1 MLGGFLDR
9 WLTGWRARALVAAG
23 LVVLVVLPPL
33 LGPNSYIT
41 QLLLTLFVF
50 AVFGHAWNL
59 LAGYCGL
66 LSFGNQVYVGIAGFT
81 MAILVYYGGVHVW
94 VAMPIAGLVSAAFA
108 FLLAIPVRTSLIGP
122 AVLRPV
128 AVAVALWIGYE
139 ILVYYDPWW
148 DVFGDPYV
156 RRVMILLL
164 IFLGAMPLLTLEG
177 AYFAVATWLIAAA
190 VGTVFNEWKLV
201 GAGGGMRIPSSVTLE
216 EMYYVGLILLVFAT
230 WIIRAL
236 LNSQIGLA
244 LTAVRDDAE
253 AAGTVGVDVAKVK
266 LLAFVLSGALTG
278 LAASLYFVDAV
289 SLTPPSAF
297 TVFWSAYFVF
307 VAVAG
312 GMGSLSGPIVGALIF
327 VVIDRLLSGWL
338 DQPLLVLGLASVIV
352 ILVLPR
358 GVVGALDVLRSARD
372 ARSAWRELF
381 EATALADLIG
391 RLGRHRRARDGNA
404 VVAAFLVPGTPLPL
418 LRPDAPGWK
427 TLLDGYREAARSLE
441 KARPDVLLVYSTQ
454 WIAVLDQLWQTRP
467 RVRGIH
473 VDENWHAF
481 GDLAYDFDIDAE
493 LAQACID
500 QSDDVGVRSKPVN
513 YDRFPIDTG
522 TIVAANLLNPDSRR
536 PLVLASNNLYHDGAL
551 TGRLA
556 ALAVQCAAEQGKRV
570 ALIGVGGL
578 SGAVHRREI
587 DPAEDSFAGDADDHW
602 NRRLLDALIAGDVSQ
617 LRALLPDYA
626 ANARGDMGMKHL
638 EWLLGGAGPQWRG
651 AYVHAYGPVWG
662 SGAAV
667 VELALDDRLARRGRA
682 RGIPAEAKRRLTV
695 SGDAPES
702 AAEPPPKSSVPKPSA
717 PNPSVAAQPA
727 APGPSR
733 RAAAPAAVTAP
744 ASAAASGGFLYRNFR
759 TQAEIDAQYDVEASV
774 EDFGACV
781 EFFLSNSERVRRKL
795 KPALDIAYGPTAA
808 EHLDLYPARAPDAPL
823 HLFIHGGYWHSL
835 SSKEFSFVAEG
846 LVEAGVAVAVLNYD
860 LCPNVTMT
868 EIVRQNRAAVKWLY
882 ENAARHNCDPDR
894 ISVSG
899 HSAGGHLT
907 AMLMATD
914 WAGAWGLPPDA
925 VKSGCAVSG
934 LFDLAP
940 FEHSWLQPKLKL
952 NAEEIERNSPIRH
965 IPQSAGP
972 LIVTLG
978 GDESAEFHRQSQ
990 DFLAAW
996 TRAGLPGAYLDLP
1009 GLNHFTVLEGYMDR
1023 RSPLCSAILRQIEE
1037 TRVG

>member
-1 MLGGFLDR
+1 MAGGFLDR
-9 WLTGWRARALVAAG
+9 WLTGWRARAAVVAG
-23 LVVLVVLPPL
+23 LVVLVLLPPA
-33 LGPNSYIT
+33 LGPNSYAT

-94 VAMPIAGLVSAAFA
+94 AAMPVAGLACAAFA
-108 FLLAIPVRTSLIGP
+108 YLLAIPVRSSLVGP
-122 AVLRPV
+122 AVLKPV
-128 AVAVALWIGYE
+128 AAAAAVWIGYE
-139 ILVYYDPWW
+139 ILVFHDPWW

-156 RRVMILLL
+156 RRVTILLL
-164 IFLGAMPLLTLEG
+164 IFLGAMPLLALEG

-201 GAGGGMRIPSSVTLE
+201 GAGGGMRIPSSVSLE
-216 EMYYVGLILLVFAT
+216 EMYYVGLILLVAAT
-230 WIIRAL
+230 WIIRSL
-236 LNSQIGLA
+236 LRSRIGLA
-244 LTAVRDDAE
+244 LTAVRDDSE
-253 AAGTVGVDVAKVK
+253 AAATVGVDVAKVK

-278 LAASLYFVDAV
+278 LAASLYFVEAV

-327 VVIDRLLSGWL
+327 VVIDRLISGWL
-338 DQPLLVLGLASVIV
+338 EQPLLVLGLASVIV

-358 GVVGALDVLRSARD
+358 GVVGAVDVLRRSRD
-372 ARSAWRELF
+372 ARTAWRELLD
-381 EATALADLIG
+381 ATAVADLIG
-391 RLGRHRRARDGNA
+391 RLRRRRSAGNGNA

-418 LRPDAPGWK
+418 LRPEAPGWK
-427 TLLDGYREAARSLE
+427 TLFDGCKDAARSLE
-441 KARPDVLLVYSTQ
+441 RARPDVLLVYSTQ

-473 VDENWHAF
+473 VDETWHAF

-500 QSDDVGVRSKPVN
+500 RSGEAGVRSKPVN

-522 TIVAANLLNPDSRR
+522 TIAAANQLNPDSRW
-536 PLVLASNNLYHDGAL
+536 PLVVAANNLYHDGAL

-570 ALIGVGGL
+570 ALVGVGGL

-602 NRRLLDALIAGDVSQ
+602 NRRLLDALVAGDAAR

-626 ANARGDMGMKHL
+626 ANARADMGMKHL
-638 EWLLGGAGPQWRG
+638 EWLLGGVGPQWRG

-682 RGIPAEAKRRLTV
+682 RGIPSEPRRRLTL
-695 SGDAPES
+695 GAAPQ
-702 AAEPPPKSSVPKPSA
+702 AAETADP
-717 PNPSVAAQPA
+717 
-727 APGPSR
+727 
-733 RAAAPAAVTAP
+733 AAPAAPAPNRSVTARSP
-744 ASAAASGGFLYRNFR
+744 AASSVAAPVAAGGFLYRNFR
-759 TQAEIDAQYDVEASV
+759 TRAEIDAQYDVEASV
-774 EDFGACV
+774 DDFGAYV
-781 EFFLSNSERVRRKL
+781 DFFLSNSERVRRQL
-795 KPALDIAYGPTAA
+795 EPLLDIPYGATAA
-808 EHLDLYPARAPDAPL
+808 EHIDIYPARAPNAPL
-823 HLFIHGGYWHSL
+823 HMFIHGGYWHSL

-860 LCPNVTMT
+860 LCPNVTIT
-868 EIVRQNRAAVKWLY
+868 EIVRQSRAAVKWLHA
-882 ENAARHNCDPDR
+882 NARRYGCDPDR

-907 AMLMATD
+907 AMLMAAD
-914 WAGAWGLPPDA
+914 WAGAYGLPRDV
-925 VKSGCAVSG
+925 VKGGCAISG

-940 FEHSWLQPKLKL
+940 FEHSWLQPKLRL
-952 NAEEIERNSPIRH
+952 NPEEIGRNSPILH
-965 IPQSAGP
+965 IPPAAGP

-978 GDESAEFHRQSQ
+978 GDETAEFHRQSQ

-996 TRAGLPGAYLDLP
+996 TRAGLQGTYLDLP
-1009 GLNHFTVLEGYMDR
+1009 GANHFTVLEGYMDPH
-1023 RSPLCSAILRQIEE
+1023 SPLCAAILRQIAE
-1037 TRVG
+1037 TRPR

>member
-23 LVVLVVLPPL
+23 IVILIVLPPL
-33 LGPNSYIT
+33 LGPNSYVT

-66 LSFGNQVYVGIAGFT
+66 LSFGNQVYVGIAGFA

-236 LNSQIGLA
+236 LNSRIGLA

-522 TIVAANLLNPDSRR
+522 TIVAANLLNPESRR

-638 EWLLGGAGPQWRG
+638 EWLLGGAGAQWRG

-717 PNPSVAAQPA
+717 PKPSVAAQPA
-727 APGPSR
+727 ASGPSR
-733 RAAAPAAVTAP
+733 RVAAAA
-744 ASAAASGGFLYRNFR
+744 GNGFLYRNFR
-759 TQAEIDAQYDVEASV
+759 AQAEIDAQYDVEASV
-774 EDFGACV
+774 EDFGATV

-882 ENAARHNCDPDR
+882 ENAARHNCDPER

-914 WAGAWGLPPDA
+914 WAGAWGLPADV
-925 VKSGCAVSG
+925 VKSGCAISG

-940 FEHSWLQPKLKL
+940 FAHSWLQPKLKL
-952 NAEEIERNSPIRH
+952 DAGEIARNSPILH
-965 IPQSAGP
+965 IPQAAGP

-996 TRAGLPGAYLDLP
+996 TRAGLPGTYLDLP

-1037 TRVG
+1037 TRSG

>member
-9 WLTGWRARALVAAG
+9 WLTGWHAQALVG
-23 LVVLVVLPPL
+23 VGIVVLILLPPV
-33 LGPNSYIT
+33 LGPSSYVT

-81 MAILVYYGGVHVW
+81 MGILVYYGGVHVW

-108 FLLAIPVRTSLIGP
+108 YLLAIPVRSSLIGP

-128 AVAVALWIGYE
+128 GVAVVLWIGYE
-139 ILVYYDPWW
+139 ALVFYDPWW

-156 RRVMILLL
+156 RRVMLLL
-164 IFLGAMPLLTLEG
+164 IIFLGAMPLLTLQG

-201 GAGGGMRIPSSVTLE
+201 GAGGGMRIPSSVSLE
-216 EMYYVGLILLVFAT
+216 EMYYVGLILLIVAT
-230 WIIRAL
+230 LTIRFL
-236 LNSQIGLA
+236 LKSRIGLA

-253 AAGTVGVDVAKVK
+253 AAATMGVDVAKVK

-307 VAVAG
+307 VVVAG

-327 VVIDRLLSGWL
+327 VVIDRALSGWL

-358 GVVGALDVLRSARD
+358 GVIGVVDVLRRTRD
-372 ARSAWRELF
+372 ARAAWRELI

-391 RLGRHRRARDGNA
+391 WLGHRRGARNGNT

-427 TLLDGYREAARSLE
+427 SVLDGYRDAARSLE

-493 LAQACID
+493 LAHACID
-500 QSDDVGVRSKPVN
+500 QSDDIGVRSKRVN

-522 TIVAANLLNPDSRR
+522 TIVAANLLNPESRR
-536 PLVLASNNLYHDGAL
+536 QLVVTSNNLYHDGPL

-556 ALAVQCAAEQGKRV
+556 ALAVQCAADQGKRV

-578 SGAVHRREI
+578 SGAFHRHEI

-602 NRRLLDALIAGDVSQ
+602 NRRLLDALIAGDASQ
-617 LRALLPDYA
+617 LRSLLPDYA
-626 ANARGDMGMKHL
+626 ANARADMGMKHL
-638 EWLLGGAGPQWRG
+638 EWLLGGAGQQWRG
-651 AYVHAYGPVWG
+651 AFVHAYGPVWG

-682 RGIPAEAKRRLTV
+682 RGIPAEPKRRLTMA
-695 SGDAPES
+695 GT
-702 AAEPPPKSSVPKPSA
+702 
-717 PNPSVAAQPA
+717 
-727 APGPSR
+727 G
-733 RAAAPAAVTAP
+733 T
-744 ASAAASGGFLYRNFR
+744 AAASTAAMAEPAASPPTQASSPVPAIDPAPRPGAALGNGFLYRNFR
-759 TQAEIDAQYDVEASV
+759 SRAEIDAQYDVEASV
-774 EDFGACV
+774 DDFGAYV
-781 EFFLSNSERVRRKL
+781 EFFLANSERVRRKL
-795 KPALDIAYGPTAA
+795 DPTLDIAYGPTAA
-808 EHLDLYPARAPDAPL
+808 EHIDIYPARTADAPL
-823 HLFIHGGYWHSL
+823 HMFIHGGYWHSL
-835 SSKEFSFVAEG
+835 GSKDFSFVAEG

-860 LCPNVTMT
+860 LCPNVTIT
-868 EIVRQNRAAVKWLY
+868 EIVRQNRAAVKWLH
-882 ENAARHNCDPDR
+882 ENARRYRCDPDR

-914 WAGAWGLPPDA
+914 WAGAYSLPRDV
-925 VKSGCAVSG
+925 VKSGCTISG

-940 FEHSWLQPKLKL
+940 FEHSWLQPLLRL
-952 NAEEIERNSPIRH
+952 NADEVDRNSPIRH
-965 IPQSAGP
+965 IPRDAGP

-978 GDESAEFHRQSQ
+978 GAESAEFHRQTQ

-996 TRAGLPGAYLDLP
+996 TRAGLQGTYLDLP
-1009 GLNHFTVLEGYMDR
+1009 GANHFTVLEGYMDQH
-1023 RSPLCSAILRQIEE
+1023 SPLCAAILRQIGE
-1037 TRVG
+1037 TPRR

>member
-9 WLTGWRARALVAAG
+9 WLTGWRAKSLVSLG
-23 LVVLVVLPPL
+23 LVVLILLPPV
-33 LGPNSYIT
+33 LGANSYVT
-41 QLLLTLFVF
+41 QLLLTLFIF

-81 MAILVYYGGVHVW
+81 MGILVYYGGVHVW
-94 VAMPIAGLVSAAFA
+94 VALPIAGLVSAAFA
-108 FLLAIPVRTSLIGP
+108 YLLAIPVRASLIGP
-122 AVLRPV
+122 AVLKPV
-128 AVAVALWIGYE
+128 AIGVAVWIGYE
-139 ILVYYDPWW
+139 ILVFYDPWW

-156 RRVMILLL
+156 RRVMILL
-164 IFLGAMPLLTLEG
+164 IVFLGAMPLLTLEG

-216 EMYYVGLILLVFAT
+216 EMYYVGLVLLVFAT

-236 LNSQIGLA
+236 LNSRIGLA

-253 AAGTVGVDVAKVK
+253 AASTVGVDVAKVK
-266 LLAFVLSGALTG
+266 LLAFVLSGGLTG

-307 VAVAG
+307 VVVAG

-338 DQPLLVLGLASVIV
+338 DQPLLILGLASVVV

-358 GVVGALDVLRSARD
+358 GVIGAVDVLRRSRD

-381 EATALADLIG
+381 EATALADPIG
-391 RLGRHRRARDGNA
+391 RLGRRRRGRNGNT

-427 TLLDGYREAARSLE
+427 ALFEGCEAAARSLE

-454 WIAVLDQLWQTRP
+454 WVAVLDQLWQTRP

-481 GDLAYDFDIDAE
+481 GDLAYDFDVDAE

-522 TIVAANLLNPDSRR
+522 TIVAANLLNPESRW
-536 PLVLASNNLYHDGAL
+536 PLAVASNNLYHDGAL

-556 ALAVQCAAEQGKRV
+556 ALAVQCAADQGKRV

-602 NRRLLDALIAGDVSQ
+602 NRRLLDALIAGDASQ

-626 ANARGDMGMKHL
+626 ANARADMGMKHL
-638 EWLLGGAGPQWRG
+638 EWLLGGMGAQWCG

-695 SGDAPES
+695 GGDAQGVPATAS
-702 AAEPPPKSSVPKPSA
+702 SGRAAPAPK
-717 PNPSVAAQPA
+717 PA
-727 APGPSR
+727 APAQTAAAAAPLR
-733 RAAAPAAVTAP
+733 AFAAAAPAA
-744 ASAAASGGFLYRNFR
+744 AAGNGVLYRNFR

-774 EDFGACV
+774 DDFGV
-781 EFFLSNSERVRRKL
+781 TVDFFLSNSERVRRTL
-795 KPALDIAYGPTAA
+795 KPELDIAYGPTAA

-846 LVEAGVAVAVLNYD
+846 PVEAGVAVAVLNYD

-882 ENAARHNCDPDR
+882 ENARRLNCDPGR

-914 WAGAWGLPPDA
+914 WAGAWGLPQDV
-925 VKSGCAVSG
+925 VKSGCAISG

-952 NAEEIERNSPIRH
+952 DAGEIERNSPIRH
-965 IPQSAGP
+965 IPSAAGP

-996 TRAGLPGAYLDLP
+996 TRAGLKGAYLDLP

-1037 TRVG
+1037 TRAR

>member
-23 LVVLVVLPPL
+23 LVVLVLLPPA
-33 LGPNSYIT
+33 LGPNSYVT

-216 EMYYVGLILLVFAT
+216 ELYYVGLILLVFAT

-236 LNSQIGLA
+236 LNSRIGLA
-244 LTAVRDDAE
+244 LTAVRDDPE

-278 LAASLYFVDAV
+278 LAASLYFVEAV

-307 VAVAG
+307 VVVAG

-338 DQPLLVLGLASVIV
+338 DQPLLILGLASVFV

-358 GVVGALDVLRSARD
+358 GVIGAVDVLRRARD
-372 ARSAWRELF
+372 ARSAWRDLF

-391 RLGRHRRARDGNA
+391 RLGRRRQGRDGNA

-427 TLLDGYREAARSLE
+427 ALFEGYKDAARSLE

-522 TIVAANLLNPDSRR
+522 TIVAANLLNPESHW

-602 NRRLLDALIAGDVSQ
+602 NRRLLDALIAGDASQ
-617 LRALLPDYA
+617 LRALLTDYA
-626 ANARGDMGMKHL
+626 ENARGDMGMKHL
-638 EWLLGGAGPQWRG
+638 EWLLGGMGAQWCG

-667 VELALDDRLARRGRA
+667 VELALDDRMARRGRA

-695 SGDAPES
+695 GGDAPAGARTAGPEAQS
-702 AAEPPPKSSVPKPSA
+702 APAPKPPVAPVARRISA
-717 PNPSVAAQPA
+717 PA
-727 APGPSR
+727 APAG
-733 RAAAPAAVTAP
+733 AAGNGV
-744 ASAAASGGFLYRNFR
+744 LYRNFR

-774 EDFGACV
+774 EDFSV
-781 EFFLSNSERVRRKL
+781 TVDFFLSNSERVRRKL
-795 KPALDIAYGPTAA
+795 KPELDIAYGPTAA
-808 EHLDLYPARAPDAPL
+808 EHLDLYPARAPDAPI

-835 SSKEFSFVAEG
+835 SSREFSFVAEG

-860 LCPNVTMT
+860 LCPAVTMT

-882 ENAARHNCDPDR
+882 ENARRHSCDPER

-914 WAGAWGLPPDA
+914 WAGAWGLPPDV
-925 VKSGCAVSG
+925 VKSGCAISG

-952 NAEEIERNSPIRH
+952 NAGEIERNSPILH

-978 GDESAEFHRQSQ
+978 GNESAEFHRQSQ

-996 TRAGLPGAYLDLP
+996 TRAGLEGAYLDLP

-1037 TRVG
+1037 TRAR

>member
-23 LVVLVVLPPL
+23 LVVLVLLPPA
-33 LGPNSYIT
+33 LGPNSYVT

-216 EMYYVGLILLVFAT
+216 ELYYVGLILLVFAT

-236 LNSQIGLA
+236 LNSRIGLA
-244 LTAVRDDAE
+244 LTAVRDDPE

-278 LAASLYFVDAV
+278 LAASLYFVEAV

-307 VAVAG
+307 VVVAG

-338 DQPLLVLGLASVIV
+338 DQPLLILGLASVFV

-358 GVVGALDVLRSARD
+358 GVIGAVDVLRRARD
-372 ARSAWRELF
+372 ARSAWRDLF

-391 RLGRHRRARDGNA
+391 RLGRRRQGRDGNA

-427 TLLDGYREAARSLE
+427 ALFEGYKDAARSLE

-522 TIVAANLLNPDSRR
+522 TIVAANLLNPESHW

-602 NRRLLDALIAGDVSQ
+602 NRRLLDALIAGDASQ
-617 LRALLPDYA
+617 LRALLTDYA
-626 ANARGDMGMKHL
+626 ENARGDMGMKHL
-638 EWLLGGAGPQWRG
+638 EWLLGGMGAQWCG

-667 VELALDDRLARRGRA
+667 VELALDDRMARRGRA

-695 SGDAPES
+695 GGDAPAGARTAGPEAQS
-702 AAEPPPKSSVPKPSA
+702 APAPKP
-717 PNPSVAAQPA
+717 PA
-727 APGPSR
+727 APVAR
-733 RAAAPAAVTAP
+733 RISAPAAPAG
-744 ASAAASGGFLYRNFR
+744 AAGNGVLYRNFR

-774 EDFGACV
+774 EDFSV
-781 EFFLSNSERVRRKL
+781 TVDFFLSNSERVRRKL
-795 KPALDIAYGPTAA
+795 KPELDIAYGPTAA

-835 SSKEFSFVAEG
+835 SSREFSFVAEG

-860 LCPNVTMT
+860 LCPAVTMT

-882 ENAARHNCDPDR
+882 ENARRLNCDPGR

-914 WAGAWGLPPDA
+914 WAGAWGLPPDV
-925 VKSGCAVSG
+925 VKSGCAISG

-952 NAEEIERNSPIRH
+952 NAGEIERNSPILH

-996 TRAGLPGAYLDLP
+996 TRAGLEGAYLDLP

-1037 TRVG
+1037 TRAR

>member
-9 WLTGWRARALVAAG
+9 WLTGWRAKALVGTG
-23 LVVLVVLPPL
+23 LVVLILLPPV
-33 LGPNSYIT
+33 LGANSYFT

-81 MAILVYYGGVHVW
+81 MGILVYYGGVHVW
-94 VAMPIAGLVSAAFA
+94 VALPIAGLVSAAFA
-108 FLLAIPVRTSLIGP
+108 YLLAIPVRSSLIGP
-122 AVLRPV
+122 AVLKPV
-128 AVAVALWIGYE
+128 AIGVAVWIGYE
-139 ILVYYDPWW
+139 ILVFYDPWW

-156 RRVMILLL
+156 RRVMILLV

-201 GAGGGMRIPSSVTLE
+201 GAGGGMRIPSSVSLE

-230 WIIRAL
+230 WIIRSL
-236 LNSQIGLA
+236 LNSRVGLA

-253 AAGTVGVDVAKVK
+253 AAATVGVDVAKVK
-266 LLAFVLSGALTG
+266 LLAFVLSGGLTG
-278 LAASLYFVDAV
+278 LAASLYFIEAV

-297 TVFWSAYFVF
+297 TVIWSAYFVF
-307 VAVAG
+307 VVVAG

-338 DQPLLVLGLASVIV
+338 DQPLLILGLASVIV

-358 GVVGALDVLRSARD
+358 GVIGMVDVLRRSRD

-391 RLGRHRRARDGNA
+391 RLGRRRQGRNGNT

-418 LRPDAPGWK
+418 LRPEAPGWK
-427 TLLDGYREAARSLE
+427 ALFEGYEAAARSLE
-441 KARPDVLLVYSTQ
+441 RARPDVLLVYSTQ
-454 WIAVLDQLWQTRP
+454 WVAVLDQLWQTRP

-481 GDLAYDFDIDAE
+481 GDLVYDFDIDAE

-500 QSDDVGVRSKPVN
+500 QSDDIGVRSKPVN

-522 TIVAANLLNPDSRR
+522 TIVAANLLNPESRW
-536 PLVLASNNLYHDGAL
+536 PLAVASNNLYHDGAL

-556 ALAVQCAAEQGKRV
+556 ALAVQCAADQGKRV

-578 SGAVHRREI
+578 SGAVHRRAI

-602 NRRLLDALIAGDVSQ
+602 NCRLLEALIAGDTSQ

-626 ANARGDMGMKHL
+626 ANARADMGMKHL
-638 EWLLGGAGPQWRG
+638 EWLLGGMGPQWCG
-651 AYVHAYGPVWG
+651 AVVHAYGPVWG

-682 RGIPAEAKRRLTV
+682 RGIPTEAKRRLTLRG
-695 SGDAPES
+695 SEPETG
-702 AAEPPPKSSVPKPSA
+702 AAASSS
-717 PNPSVAAQPA
+717 
-727 APGPSR
+727 
-733 RAAAPAAVTAP
+733 APAASSPKPAVPVRPP
-744 ASAAASGGFLYRNFR
+744 ASSSMQTPAPRDRTSAAPTSNGFLYRNFR
-759 TQAEIDAQYDVEASV
+759 SRAEIDAQYDVEASV
-774 EDFGACV
+774 DDFGV
-781 EFFLSNSERVRRKL
+781 TVDFFLSNSERVRRKL
-795 KPALDIAYGPTAA
+795 KPELDIPYGPTTA

-846 LVEAGVAVAVLNYD
+846 LVEAGVAVAILNYD

-882 ENAARHNCDPDR
+882 ENARRHNCDPDR

-914 WAGAWGLPPDA
+914 WAGTYGVPADV
-925 VKSGCAVSG
+925 VKSGCAISG

-952 NAEEIERNSPIRH
+952 DAGEIERNSPIRH
-965 IPQSAGP
+965 IPSAAGP

-996 TRAGLPGAYLDLP
+996 TRAGLKGAYLDLP

-1023 RSPLCSAILRQIEE
+1023 RSPLCAAILRQIEE
-1037 TRVG
+1037 TRAR

>member
-23 LVVLVVLPPL
+23 LVVLVLLPPA
-33 LGPNSYIT
+33 LGPNSYVT

-216 EMYYVGLILLVFAT
+216 ELYYVGLILLVFAT

-236 LNSQIGLA
+236 LNSRIGLA
-244 LTAVRDDAE
+244 LTAVRDDPE

-278 LAASLYFVDAV
+278 LAASLYFVEAV

-307 VAVAG
+307 VVVAG

-338 DQPLLVLGLASVIV
+338 DQPLLILGLASVFV

-358 GVVGALDVLRSARD
+358 GVIGAVDVLRRARD
-372 ARSAWRELF
+372 ARSAWRDLF

-391 RLGRHRRARDGNA
+391 RLGRRRQGRDGNA

-427 TLLDGYREAARSLE
+427 ALFEGYKDAARSLE

-522 TIVAANLLNPDSRR
+522 TIVAANLLNPESHW

-602 NRRLLDALIAGDVSQ
+602 NRRLLDALIAGDASQ
-617 LRALLPDYA
+617 LRALLTDYA
-626 ANARGDMGMKHL
+626 ENARGDMGMKHL
-638 EWLLGGAGPQWRG
+638 EWLLGGMGAQWCG

-667 VELALDDRLARRGRA
+667 VELALDDRMARRGRA

-695 SGDAPES
+695 GGDAPAGARTAGPEAQS
-702 AAEPPPKSSVPKPSA
+702 APAPKP
-717 PNPSVAAQPA
+717 PA
-727 APGPSR
+727 APVAR
-733 RAAAPAAVTAP
+733 RISAPAAPAG
-744 ASAAASGGFLYRNFR
+744 AAGNGVLYRNFR

-774 EDFGACV
+774 EDFSV
-781 EFFLSNSERVRRKL
+781 TVDFFLSNSERVRRKL
-795 KPALDIAYGPTAA
+795 KPELDIAYGPTAA
-808 EHLDLYPARAPDAPL
+808 EHLDLYPARAPDAPI

-835 SSKEFSFVAEG
+835 SSREFSFVAEG
-846 LVEAGVAVAVLNYD
+846 LAEAGVAVAVLNYD
-860 LCPNVTMT
+860 LCPAVTMT

-882 ENAARHNCDPDR
+882 ENARRHSCDPER

-907 AMLMATD
+907 AMLMATN
-914 WAGAWGLPPDA
+914 WAGAWGLPPDV
-925 VKSGCAVSG
+925 VKSGCAISG

-952 NAEEIERNSPIRH
+952 NAGEIERNSPIRH
-965 IPQSAGP
+965 IPEAAGP

-996 TRAGLPGAYLDLP
+996 TRAGLEGAYLDLP

-1037 TRVG
+1037 TRAG

>member
-9 WLTGWRARALVAAG
+9 WLTGWRAKALVGIG
-23 LVVLVVLPPL
+23 LVVLILLPPV
-33 LGPNSYIT
+33 LGANSYVT

-81 MAILVYYGGVHVW
+81 MGILVYYGGVHVW
-94 VAMPIAGLVSAAFA
+94 VALPIAGLVSAAFA
-108 FLLAIPVRTSLIGP
+108 YLLAIPVRASLIGP
-122 AVLRPV
+122 AVLKPV
-128 AVAVALWIGYE
+128 AIGVAVWIGYE
-139 ILVYYDPWW
+139 ILVFYDPWW

-156 RRVMILLL
+156 RRVMILLI

-236 LNSQIGLA
+236 LNSRIGLA
-244 LTAVRDDAE
+244 LTAVRDDPE

-266 LLAFVLSGALTG
+266 LLAFVLSGGLTG
-278 LAASLYFVDAV
+278 LAASLYFIEAV

-307 VAVAG
+307 VVVAG

-338 DQPLLVLGLASVIV
+338 DQPLLILGLASVAV

-358 GVVGALDVLRSARD
+358 GVIGAVDVLRRSRD
-372 ARSAWRELF
+372 ARSAWRDLF

-391 RLGRHRRARDGNA
+391 RLGRRRRGRNGNT
-404 VVAAFLVPGTPLPL
+404 VVAAYLVPGTPLPL
-418 LRPDAPGWK
+418 LRPEAPGWK
-427 TLLDGYREAARSLE
+427 ALFEGCEAAARSLE

-454 WIAVLDQLWQTRP
+454 WVAVLDQLWQTRP

-522 TIVAANLLNPDSRR
+522 TIVAANLLNPESRW
-536 PLVLASNNLYHDGAL
+536 PLAVASNNLYHDGAL

-556 ALAVQCAAEQGKRV
+556 ALAVQCAADQNKRV

-602 NRRLLDALIAGDVSQ
+602 NRRLLDALIAGDAAQ

-626 ANARGDMGMKHL
+626 ENARGDMGMKHL
-638 EWLLGGAGPQWRG
+638 EWLLGGMGAQWCG

-667 VELALDDRLARRGRA
+667 VELALDERLARRGRA
-682 RGIPAEAKRRLTV
+682 RGIPVEAKRRLTV
-695 SGDAPES
+695 SADAPDVPATAS
-702 AAEPPPKSSVPKPSA
+702 AGRAAPAPK
-717 PNPSVAAQPA
+717 PA
-727 APGPSR
+727 APAHTAVATAPR
-733 RAAAPAAVTAP
+733 RASVAAAPAA
-744 ASAAASGGFLYRNFR
+744 AAGNGVLYRNFR

-774 EDFGACV
+774 ENFGIYV

-795 KPALDIAYGPTAA
+795 KPELDIAYGPTAA

-846 LVEAGVAVAVLNYD
+846 LAEAGVAVAVLNYD

-882 ENAARHNCDPDR
+882 GNARRLNCDPDR

-914 WAGAWGLPPDA
+914 WAGAWGLPRDV
-925 VKSGCAVSG
+925 VKSGCAISG

-952 NAEEIERNSPIRH
+952 DAGEIERNSPIRH
-965 IPQSAGP
+965 IPAAAGP

-978 GDESAEFHRQSQ
+978 GGESAEFHRQSQ

-996 TRAGLPGAYLDLP
+996 TRAGLKGAYLDLP

-1023 RSPLCSAILRQIEE
+1023 RSPLSSAILRQIEE
-1037 TRVG
+1037 TRGG

>member
-23 LVVLVVLPPL
+23 LVVLVLLPPA
-33 LGPNSYIT
+33 LGPNSYLT

-108 FLLAIPVRTSLIGP
+108 FLLAIPVRASLIGP
-122 AVLRPV
+122 SVLKPV

-164 IFLGAMPLLTLEG
+164 IFLGAMPLLTLQG

-236 LNSQIGLA
+236 LNSRIGLA

-278 LAASLYFVDAV
+278 LAASLYFVEAV

-307 VAVAG
+307 VVVAG

-358 GVVGALDVLRSARD
+358 GVVGALDVLRGARD

-391 RLGRHRRARDGNA
+391 RLGRHRRSRDGNA

-427 TLLDGYREAARSLE
+427 ALLDGYKDAARSLE

-695 SGDAPES
+695 SGAAPEP
-702 AAEPPPKSSVPKPSA
+702 AAGPAPKPPAPKPSV
-717 PNPSVAAQPA
+717 PAQLA

-733 RAAAPAAVTAP
+733 RAATPAAAAAPAA
-744 ASAAASGGFLYRNFR
+744 ASSGGFLYRNFR
-759 TQAEIDAQYDVEASV
+759 TRAEIDAQYDVEASV
-774 EDFGACV
+774 EDFGVYV

-795 KPALDIAYGPTAA
+795 KPTLDIPYGPTAA

-882 ENAARHNCDPDR
+882 ENARRHNCDPER

-914 WAGAWGLPPDA
+914 WAGAWGLPADV

-940 FEHSWLQPKLKL
+940 FAHSWLQPKLKL
-952 NAEEIERNSPIRH
+952 DAGEIERNSPILH

-996 TRAGLPGAYLDLP
+996 TRAGLPGTYLDLP

-1037 TRVG
+1037 TRAG

>member
-9 WLTGWRARALVAAG
+9 WLTGWRAQALVG
-23 LVVLVVLPPL
+23 LGVLVLVVLPVAV
-33 LGPNSYIT
+33 GPNSYVT

-81 MAILVYYGGVHVW
+81 MAILVYYGGIHVW

-108 FLLAIPVRTSLIGP
+108 FLLAIPVRSSLIGP
-122 AVLRPV
+122 AVLKPV
-128 AVAVALWIGYE
+128 AVAVAVWIGYE
-139 ILVYYDPWW
+139 ILVFYDPWW

-156 RRVMILLL
+156 RRVTILLI

-201 GAGGGMRIPSSVTLE
+201 GAGGGMRIPSSVSLE
-216 EMYYVGLILLVFAT
+216 EMYYVGLILLVAATFA
-230 WIIRAL
+230 IRL
-236 LNSQIGLA
+236 LLKSRIGLA
-244 LTAVRDDAE
+244 LTAVRDEAE
-253 AAGTVGVDVAKVK
+253 AAATVGVDVAKVK

-327 VVIDRLLSGWL
+327 VVIDRALSGWL

-358 GVVGALDVLRSARD
+358 GVIGVVDVLRRSRD
-372 ARSAWRELF
+372 ARSAWRELV
-381 EATALADLIG
+381 EATALADVIG
-391 RLGRHRRARDGNA
+391 WLGHRRGLRNGNT

-418 LRPDAPGWK
+418 LRPDTPGWK
-427 TLLDGYREAARSLE
+427 AIVDGYRDAARSLE
-441 KARPDVLLVYSTQ
+441 RARPDVLLVYSTQ

-467 RVRGIH
+467 RMRGIH

-493 LAQACID
+493 LAHACIE
-500 QSDDVGVRSKPVN
+500 QSDDIGVRSKRVN
-513 YDRFPIDTG
+513 YDQFPIDTG
-522 TIVAANLLNPDSRR
+522 TIVATSLLNPDSRR
-536 PLVLASNNLYHDGAL
+536 PLAVASNNLYHDGAQ

-556 ALAVQCAAEQGKRV
+556 ALAVQCAADQGKRV

-578 SGAVHRREI
+578 SGAFHRREI

-602 NRRLLDALIAGDVSQ
+602 NRRLLEALVAGDASQ
-617 LRALLPDYA
+617 LRSLLPDYA
-626 ANARGDMGMKHL
+626 AHARADMGMKHL
-638 EWLLGGAGPQWRG
+638 EWLLGGVGQQWRG
-651 AYVHAYGPVWG
+651 ALVHAYGPVWG

-667 VELALDDRLARRGRA
+667 VELALDDRLARRGRT
-682 RGIPAEAKRRLTV
+682 RGIPSEPKRRLTL
-695 SGDAPES
+695 G
-702 AAEPPPKSSVPKPSA
+702 
-717 PNPSVAAQPA
+717 
-727 APGPSR
+727 G
-733 RAAAPAAVTAP
+733 AAPAAAEVQTEMPPAP
-744 ASAAASGGFLYRNFR
+744 ARTRPAGTRPGSASTAGRVAAGAAPAAGEFLYRNFR

-774 EDFGACV
+774 DDFRTHV
-781 EFFLSNSERVRRKL
+781 DFFLSNSERVRNKL
-795 KPALDIAYGPTAA
+795 KPVLDIPYGPTAA
-808 EHLDLYPARAPDAPL
+808 EHVDIYRAQATDAPL
-823 HLFIHGGYWHSL
+823 HMFIHGGYWHSL

-860 LCPNVTMT
+860 LCPRVTIT

-882 ENAARHNCDPDR
+882 ENARRYGCDPER

-914 WAGAWGLPPDA
+914 WAGTYGLPRNV
-925 VKSGCAVSG
+925 VKGGCAISG

-940 FEHSWLQPKLKL
+940 FEHSWLQPRLRL
-952 NAEEIERNSPIRH
+952 NAEEIARNSPILH
-965 IPQSAGP
+965 IPAQAGP
-972 LIVTLG
+972 MIVTLG
-978 GDESAEFHRQSQ
+978 GEESAEFHRQSQ

-996 TRAGLPGAYLDLP
+996 TRAGLRATYLDLP
-1009 GLNHFTVLEGYMDR
+1009 GANHFTVLEGYMDPN
-1023 RSPLCSAILRQIEE
+1023 SPLCAAILGQIEE
-1037 TRVG
+1037 ARDL

>member
-23 LVVLVVLPPL
+23 LVVLVLLPL
-33 LGPNSYIT
+33 ALGPNSYVT

-122 AVLRPV
+122 AVLKPV
-128 AVAVALWIGYE
+128 AVAVAVWIGYE

-156 RRVMILLL
+156 RRVMILLI

-201 GAGGGMRIPSSVTLE
+201 GAGGGMRIPSSVSLE

-230 WIIRAL
+230 WIIRSL
-236 LNSQIGLA
+236 LNSRIGLA

-278 LAASLYFVDAV
+278 LAASLYFVEAV

-338 DQPLLVLGLASVIV
+338 DQPLLVLGLASVLV

-358 GVVGALDVLRSARD
+358 GVIGAVDVLRRSRD

-391 RLGRHRRARDGNA
+391 RLGRRRRARDGNA

-427 TLLDGYREAARSLE
+427 ALFEGYEAAARALD

-481 GDLAYDFDIDAE
+481 GDLAFDFDIDAE
-493 LAQACID
+493 LALACID

-602 NRRLLDALIAGDVSQ
+602 NRRLLDALIAGDASQ
-617 LRALLPDYA
+617 LRSLLPDYA

-638 EWLLGGAGPQWRG
+638 EWLLGGMGAQWCG

-667 VELALDDRLARRGRA
+667 VELALDERLARRGRA
-682 RGIPAEAKRRLTV
+682 RGIPAEDRRRLTV
-695 SGDAPES
+695 GGDAPE
-702 AAEPPPKSSVPKPSA
+702 A
-717 PNPSVAAQPA
+717 
-727 APGPSR
+727 
-733 RAAAPAAVTAP
+733 AAAPAPKPAAPSPKPVSKPAEPPAATAARRAAP
-744 ASAAASGGFLYRNFR
+744 AAAAVAANGFLYRNFR

-774 EDFGACV
+774 EDFGV
-781 EFFLSNSERVRRKL
+781 YVDFFLSNSERVRRKL
-795 KPALDIAYGPTAA
+795 KPELDIPYGPTAA
-808 EHLDLYPARAPDAPL
+808 EHLDLYPARAPDAPV

-868 EIVRQNRAAVKWLY
+868 EIVRQNRAAVKWLHG
-882 ENAARHNCDPDR
+882 NARRYNCDPDR

-940 FEHSWLQPKLKL
+940 FAHSWLQPKLRL
-952 NAEEIERNSPIRH
+952 DAGEIERNSPILH
-965 IPQSAGP
+965 IPFATGPDVAGP

-996 TRAGLPGAYLDLP
+996 TRAGLAGTYLDLP

-1037 TRVG
+1037 TRGGT

>member
-23 LVVLVVLPPL
+23 LVVLVLLPPA
-33 LGPNSYIT
+33 LGPNSYVT

-216 EMYYVGLILLVFAT
+216 ELYYVGLILLVFAT

-236 LNSQIGLA
+236 LNSRIGLA
-244 LTAVRDDAE
+244 LTAVRDDPE

-278 LAASLYFVDAV
+278 LAASLYFVEAV

-307 VAVAG
+307 VVVAG

-338 DQPLLVLGLASVIV
+338 DQPLLILGLASVFV

-358 GVVGALDVLRSARD
+358 GVIGAVDVLRRARD
-372 ARSAWRELF
+372 ARSAWRDLF

-391 RLGRHRRARDGNA
+391 RLGRRRQGRDGNA

-418 LRPDAPGWK
+418 LRPDEPGWK
-427 TLLDGYREAARSLE
+427 ALFEGYKDAARSLE

-522 TIVAANLLNPDSRR
+522 TIVAANLLNPESHW

-602 NRRLLDALIAGDVSQ
+602 NRRLLDALIAGDASQ
-617 LRALLPDYA
+617 LRALLTDYA
-626 ANARGDMGMKHL
+626 ENARGDMGMKHL
-638 EWLLGGAGPQWRG
+638 EWLLGGMGAQWCG

-667 VELALDDRLARRGRA
+667 VELALDDRMARRGRA

-695 SGDAPES
+695 GGDAP
-702 AAEPPPKSSVPKPSA
+702 AGARTAEPEAQSAPAPKP
-717 PNPSVAAQPA
+717 PA
-727 APGPSR
+727 APVAR
-733 RAAAPAAVTAP
+733 RISAPAAPAG
-744 ASAAASGGFLYRNFR
+744 AAGNGVLYRNFR

-774 EDFGACV
+774 EDFSV
-781 EFFLSNSERVRRKL
+781 TVDFFLSNSERVRRKL
-795 KPALDIAYGPTAA
+795 KPELDIAYGPTAA

-835 SSKEFSFVAEG
+835 SSREFSFVAEG
-846 LVEAGVAVAVLNYD
+846 LVDAGVAVAVLNYD
-860 LCPNVTMT
+860 LCPAVTMT

-882 ENAARHNCDPDR
+882 ENARRLNCDPGR

-914 WAGAWGLPPDA
+914 WAGAWGLPRDV
-925 VKSGCAVSG
+925 VKSGCAISG

-952 NAEEIERNSPIRH
+952 NAGEIERNSPIRH
-965 IPQSAGP
+965 IPEAAGP

-978 GDESAEFHRQSQ
+978 GNESAEFHRQSQ

-996 TRAGLPGAYLDLP
+996 TRAGLEGAYLDLP

-1037 TRVG
+1037 TRAR

>member
-9 WLTGWRARALVAAG
+9 WLSGWRARALVAAG
-23 LVVLVVLPPL
+23 LVVLVLLPPA
-33 LGPNSYIT
+33 LGPNSYVT

-122 AVLRPV
+122 AVLKPV
-128 AVAVALWIGYE
+128 AVAVAVWIGYE

-156 RRVMILLL
+156 RRVMILLI

-201 GAGGGMRIPSSVTLE
+201 GAGGGMRIPSSVSLE

-230 WIIRAL
+230 WIIRSL
-236 LNSQIGLA
+236 LNSRIGLA

-278 LAASLYFVDAV
+278 LAASLYFVEAV

-338 DQPLLVLGLASVIV
+338 DQPLLVLGLASVLV

-358 GVVGALDVLRSARD
+358 GVIGAVDVLRRSRD

-391 RLGRHRRARDGNA
+391 RLGRRRRARDGNA

-427 TLLDGYREAARSLE
+427 ALFEGYEAAARALD

-493 LAQACID
+493 LALACID

-602 NRRLLDALIAGDVSQ
+602 NRRLLDALIAGDASQ
-617 LRALLPDYA
+617 LRALLPDYTA
-626 ANARGDMGMKHL
+626 SARGDMGMKHL
-638 EWLLGGAGPQWRG
+638 EWLLGGMGAQWCGG

-682 RGIPAEAKRRLTV
+682 RGIPAEHKRRLTV
-695 SGDAPES
+695 GGDAPTAAS
-702 AAEPPPKSSVPKPSA
+702 AAPARAAPASKPAPKPA
-717 PNPSVAAQPA
+717 EPA
-727 APGPSR
+727 AATAAR
-733 RAAAPAAVTAP
+733 RAAPAAAAPAA
-744 ASAAASGGFLYRNFR
+744 AAANGFLYRNFR

-774 EDFGACV
+774 EDFGV
-781 EFFLSNSERVRRKL
+781 YVDFFLSNSGRVRRKL
-795 KPALDIAYGPTAA
+795 KPELDIPYGPTAA
-808 EHLDLYPARAPDAPL
+808 EHLDLYPARAPDAPV

-868 EIVRQNRAAVKWLY
+868 EIVRQNRAAVKWLHG
-882 ENAARHNCDPDR
+882 NARRYNCDPDR

-914 WAGAWGLPPDA
+914 WAGAWGLPQDV
-925 VKSGCAVSG
+925 VKSGCAISG

-940 FEHSWLQPKLKL
+940 FQHSWLQPKLKL
-952 NAEEIERNSPIRH
+952 NAAEIDRNSPILH
-965 IPQSAGP
+965 IPAAARP

-996 TRAGLPGAYLDLP
+996 TRAGLAGVYLDLP

-1023 RSPLCSAILRQIEE
+1023 RSPLCSAILRQIEK
-1037 TRVG
+1037 TRAR

>member
-9 WLTGWRARALVAAG
+9 WLSGWRARALVAAG
-23 LVVLVVLPPL
+23 LVVLVLLPPA
-33 LGPNSYIT
+33 LGPNSYVT

-122 AVLRPV
+122 AVLKPV
-128 AVAVALWIGYE
+128 AVAVAVWIGYE

-156 RRVMILLL
+156 RRVMILLI

-201 GAGGGMRIPSSVTLE
+201 GAGGGMRIPSSVSLE

-230 WIIRAL
+230 WIIRSL
-236 LNSQIGLA
+236 LNSRIGLA

-278 LAASLYFVDAV
+278 LAASLYFVEAV

-338 DQPLLVLGLASVIV
+338 DQPLLVLGLASVLV

-358 GVVGALDVLRSARD
+358 GVIGAVDVLRRSRD

-391 RLGRHRRARDGNA
+391 RLGRRRRARDGNA

-427 TLLDGYREAARSLE
+427 ALFEGYEAAARALD

-493 LAQACID
+493 LALACID

-602 NRRLLDALIAGDVSQ
+602 NRRLLDALIAGDASQ
-617 LRALLPDYA
+617 LRALLPDYTA
-626 ANARGDMGMKHL
+626 SARGDMGMKHL
-638 EWLLGGAGPQWRG
+638 EWLLGGMGAQWCGG

-682 RGIPAEAKRRLTV
+682 RGIPAEDKRRLTV
-695 SGDAPES
+695 GGDAPTAAS
-702 AAEPPPKSSVPKPSA
+702 AAPARAAPASKPAPKPA
-717 PNPSVAAQPA
+717 EPA
-727 APGPSR
+727 AATAAR
-733 RAAAPAAVTAP
+733 RAAPAAAAPAA
-744 ASAAASGGFLYRNFR
+744 AAANGFLYRNFR

-774 EDFGACV
+774 EDFGV
-781 EFFLSNSERVRRKL
+781 YVDFFLSNSGRVRRKL
-795 KPALDIAYGPTAA
+795 KPELDISYGPTAA
-808 EHLDLYPARAPDAPL
+808 EHLDLYPARAPDAPV

-868 EIVRQNRAAVKWLY
+868 EIVRQNRAAVKWLHG
-882 ENAARHNCDPDR
+882 NARRYNCDPDR

-914 WAGAWGLPPDA
+914 WAGAWGLPQDV
-925 VKSGCAVSG
+925 VKSGCAISG

-940 FEHSWLQPKLKL
+940 FQHSWLQPKLKL
-952 NAEEIERNSPIRH
+952 NAAEIDRNSPILH
-965 IPQSAGP
+965 IPAAARP

-1023 RSPLCSAILRQIEE
+1023 RSPLCSAILRQIEK
-1037 TRVG
+1037 TRAR

>member
-23 LVVLVVLPPL
+23 LVVLVLLPPA
-33 LGPNSYIT
+33 LGPNSYVT

-216 EMYYVGLILLVFAT
+216 ELYYVGLILLVFAT

-236 LNSQIGLA
+236 LNSRIGLA
-244 LTAVRDDAE
+244 LTAVRDDPE

-278 LAASLYFVDAV
+278 LAASLYFVEAV

-307 VAVAG
+307 VVVAG

-338 DQPLLVLGLASVIV
+338 DQPLLILGLASVFV

-358 GVVGALDVLRSARD
+358 GVIGAVDVLRRARD
-372 ARSAWRELF
+372 ARSAWRDLF

-391 RLGRHRRARDGNA
+391 RLGRRRQGRDGNA

-427 TLLDGYREAARSLE
+427 ALFEGYKDAARSLE

-522 TIVAANLLNPDSRR
+522 TIVAANLLNPESHW

-602 NRRLLDALIAGDVSQ
+602 NRRLLDALIAGDASQ
-617 LRALLPDYA
+617 LRALLTDYA
-626 ANARGDMGMKHL
+626 ENARGDMGMKHL
-638 EWLLGGAGPQWRG
+638 EWLLGGMGAQWCG

-667 VELALDDRLARRGRA
+667 VELALDDRMARRGRA

-695 SGDAPES
+695 GGDAPAGARTAGPEAQS
-702 AAEPPPKSSVPKPSA
+702 APAPKP
-717 PNPSVAAQPA
+717 PA
-727 APGPSR
+727 APVAR
-733 RAAAPAAVTAP
+733 RISAPAAPAG
-744 ASAAASGGFLYRNFR
+744 AAGNGFLYRNFR
-759 TQAEIDAQYDVEASV
+759 TQAQIDAQYDVEASV
-774 EDFGACV
+774 EDFSV
-781 EFFLSNSERVRRKL
+781 TVDFFLSNSERVRRKL
-795 KPALDIAYGPTAA
+795 KPELDIAYGPTAA

-835 SSKEFSFVAEG
+835 SSREFSFVAEG
-846 LVEAGVAVAVLNYD
+846 LAEAGVAVAVLNYD
-860 LCPNVTMT
+860 LCPAVTMT

-882 ENAARHNCDPDR
+882 ENARRLSCDPER

-914 WAGAWGLPPDA
+914 WAGAWGLPPDV
-925 VKSGCAVSG
+925 VKSGCAISG

-952 NAEEIERNSPIRH
+952 NAGEIERNSPIRH
-965 IPQSAGP
+965 IPEAAGP

-996 TRAGLPGAYLDLP
+996 TRAGLEGAYLDLP

-1037 TRVG
+1037 TRAR

>member
-23 LVVLVVLPPL
+23 IVVLILLPPV
-33 LGPNSYIT
+33 LGANSYVT
-41 QLLLTLFVF
+41 QLLLTLFIF

-94 VAMPIAGLVSAAFA
+94 VALPIAGLVSAAFA
-108 FLLAIPVRTSLIGP
+108 FLLAIPVRASLIGP
-122 AVLRPV
+122 AVLKPV

-177 AYFAVATWLIAAA
+177 AYFAVGTWLIAAA

-201 GAGGGMRIPSSVTLE
+201 GAGGGMRIPSSVTLD

-236 LNSQIGLA
+236 LNSRIGLA

-307 VAVAG
+307 VVVAG

-338 DQPLLVLGLASVIV
+338 DQPLLVLGLASVVV

-358 GVVGALDVLRSARD
+358 GVIGAIDVLRRARD
-372 ARSAWRELF
+372 APSAWRELF

-391 RLGRHRRARDGNA
+391 RLGRRRRGRDGNT

-418 LRPDAPGWK
+418 LRPEAPGWK
-427 TLLDGYREAARSLE
+427 TLLEGYKDAARALE

-481 GDLAYDFDIDAE
+481 GDLAYDFDIDGE

-500 QSDDVGVRSKPVN
+500 QSDDIGVRSKPVN

-522 TIVAANLLNPDSRR
+522 TIVAANLLNPDSRW
-536 PLVLASNNLYHDGAL
+536 PLAVASNNLYHDGAL

-556 ALAVQCAAEQGKRV
+556 ALAVQCAADQGKRV

-602 NRRLLDALIAGDVSQ
+602 NRRLLDALIAGDASQ
-617 LRALLPDYA
+617 LRTLLPDYA
-626 ANARGDMGMKHL
+626 ENARGDMGMKHL
-638 EWLLGGAGPQWRG
+638 EWLLGGMGPQWRG

-682 RGIPAEAKRRLTV
+682 RGVPVEAKRRLTV
-695 SGDAPES
+695 DGGAADTAP
-702 AAEPPPKSSVPKPSA
+702 ATALAERSVPAPKP
-717 PNPSVAAQPA
+717 
-727 APGPSR
+727 
-733 RAAAPAAVTAP
+733 PAAVQSAAKTAP
-744 ASAAASGGFLYRNFR
+744 RSVSAAAMPAAAAGDGFLYRNFR
-759 TQAEIDAQYDVEASV
+759 TRAEIDAQYDVESSV
-774 EDFGACV
+774 EDFGVHV
-781 EFFLSNSERVRRKL
+781 EFFLSNSARARRML
-795 KPALDIAYGPTAA
+795 KPALDIPYGPTAA
-808 EHLDLYPARAPDAPL
+808 EHLDLYPARAPDAPV
-823 HLFIHGGYWHSL
+823 HMFIHGGYWHSL

-882 ENAARHNCDPDR
+882 ENARRYNCDPDR
-894 ISVSG
+894 LSVSG

-914 WAGAWGLPPDA
+914 WPGIYGLPQDV

-952 NAEEIERNSPIRH
+952 DAGEIARNSPIRH

-996 TRAGLPGAYLDLP
+996 TRAGLPGTYLDLP

-1037 TRVG
+1037 TRAG

>member
-23 LVVLVVLPPL
+23 LVVLVLLPPA
-33 LGPNSYIT
+33 LGPNSYLT

-108 FLLAIPVRTSLIGP
+108 FLLAIPVRASLIGP

-236 LNSQIGLA
+236 LNSRIGLA

-278 LAASLYFVDAV
+278 LAASLYFVEAV

-307 VAVAG
+307 VVVAG
-312 GMGSLSGPIVGALIF
+312 GMGSLSGPVVGALIF

-358 GVVGALDVLRSARD
+358 GVVGALDVLRGARD

-391 RLGRHRRARDGNA
+391 RLGRHRRSRDGNA

-418 LRPDAPGWK
+418 LRPDSPGWK
-427 TLLDGYREAARSLE
+427 TLLDGYRDAARSLE

-522 TIVAANLLNPDSRR
+522 TIVAANLLNPESRR

-602 NRRLLDALIAGDVSQ
+602 NRRLLDALIAGDSSQ
-617 LRALLPDYA
+617 LRSLLPDYA

-638 EWLLGGAGPQWRG
+638 EWLLGGAGSQWRG

-682 RGIPAEAKRRLTV
+682 RGIPAEAKRRLTQ
-695 SGDAPES
+695 GGAAPEP
-702 AAEPPPKSSVPKPSA
+702 AAEPAPKPPA
-717 PNPSVAAQPA
+717 PNSSTPAQPA

-733 RAAAPAAVTAP
+733 RVAAPAA
-744 ASAAASGGFLYRNFR
+744 AAAAPGGFLYRNFR

-774 EDFGACV
+774 EDFGV
-781 EFFLSNSERVRRKL
+781 YVDFFLSNSERVRRKL
-795 KPALDIAYGPTAA
+795 KPALDIPYGPTAA

-835 SSKEFSFVAEG
+835 SSREFSFVAEG

-882 ENAARHNCDPDR
+882 ENAARHNCDPER

-914 WAGAWGLPPDA
+914 WAGGWGLPLDV

-952 NAEEIERNSPIRH
+952 NAEEIARNSPILH
-965 IPQSAGP
+965 IPQAAGP

-996 TRAGLPGAYLDLP
+996 TRAGLTGAYLDLP

-1037 TRVG
+1037 TRAG

>member
-1 MLGGFLDR
+1 MLGSFLDR

-23 LVVLVVLPPL
+23 IVVLILLPPA
-33 LGPNSYIT
+33 LGPDSYVT
-41 QLLLTLFVF
+41 QLLLTLFIF

-81 MAILVYYGGVHVW
+81 MGILVYYGGVHVW
-94 VAMPIAGLVSAAFA
+94 VALPIAGLVSAAFA
-108 FLLAIPVRTSLIGP
+108 YLLAIPVRSSLIGP
-122 AVLRPV
+122 AVLKPV
-128 AVAVALWIGYE
+128 AVAVAVWIGYE

-148 DVFGDPYV
+148 DIFGDPYV
-156 RRVMILLL
+156 RRVMILLV

-216 EMYYVGLILLVFAT
+216 EMYYVGLLLLVFAT
-230 WIIRAL
+230 WIIRSL
-236 LNSQIGLA
+236 LNSRIGLA

-307 VAVAG
+307 VVVAG

-327 VVIDRLLSGWL
+327 VAIDRLLSGWL
-338 DQPLLVLGLASVIV
+338 DQPLLVLGLASVVV

-358 GVVGALDVLRSARD
+358 GVIGALDVLRRARD

-381 EATALADLIG
+381 EATALADPIG
-391 RLGRHRRARDGNA
+391 RFGRRRRAGDGNA

-427 TLLDGYREAARSLE
+427 ALFDGYKDAARSLE

-493 LAQACID
+493 LARACID
-500 QSDDVGVRSKPVN
+500 RSDDVGVRSKPVN

-522 TIVAANLLNPDSRR
+522 TIVAANLLNPDSRW
-536 PLVLASNNLYHDGAL
+536 PLAVASNNLYHDGAL

-556 ALAVQCAAEQGKRV
+556 ALAVQCAADQGKRV

-602 NRRLLDALIAGDVSQ
+602 NRRLLDALIAGDASQ

-638 EWLLGGAGPQWRG
+638 EWLLGGTGPQWRG
-651 AYVHAYGPVWG
+651 AYIHAYGPVWG

-667 VELALDDRLARRGRA
+667 VELALDDRTARRGRA
-682 RGIPAEAKRRLTV
+682 RGIPAEARRRLTAG
-695 SGDAPES
+695 GDAADVRATAS
-702 AAEPPPKSSVPKPSA
+702 TVRAAPAPK
-717 PNPSVAAQPA
+717 PA
-727 APGPSR
+727 APAQTDA
-733 RAAAPAAVTAP
+733 AAAPRRAP
-744 ASAAASGGFLYRNFR
+744 GPAAAAAAAGTGFLYRNFR

-774 EDFGACV
+774 EDFGV
-781 EFFLSNSERVRRKL
+781 YVDFFLSNSERVRRKL
-795 KPALDIAYGPTAA
+795 KPTLDIPYGPTAA
-808 EHLDLYPARAPDAPL
+808 EHLDLYPAKAPDAPV
-823 HLFIHGGYWHSL
+823 HMFIHGGYWHSL
-835 SSKEFSFVAEG
+835 GSKDFSFVAEG

-868 EIVRQNRAAVKWLY
+868 EIVRQNRAAVKWLHG
-882 ENAARHNCDPDR
+882 NARRHNCDPDR

-914 WAGAWGLPPDA
+914 WAGAYGLPQDV
-925 VKSGCAVSG
+925 VKSGCAISG

-965 IPQSAGP
+965 IPASAGP

-978 GDESAEFHRQSQ
+978 GAESAEFHRQSQ

-996 TRAGLPGAYLDLP
+996 TRAGLEGAYLDLP

-1037 TRVG
+1037 TRAR

>member
-9 WLTGWRARALVAAG
+9 WLSGWRARALVAAG
-23 LVVLVVLPPL
+23 LVVLVLLPPA
-33 LGPNSYIT
+33 LGPNSYVT

-216 EMYYVGLILLVFAT
+216 ELYYVGLILLVFAT

-236 LNSQIGLA
+236 LNSRIGLA
-244 LTAVRDDAE
+244 LTAVRDDPE

-278 LAASLYFVDAV
+278 LAASLYFVEAV

-307 VAVAG
+307 VVVAG

-338 DQPLLVLGLASVIV
+338 DQPLLILGLASVFV

-358 GVVGALDVLRSARD
+358 GVIGAVDVLRRARD
-372 ARSAWRELF
+372 ARSAWRDLF

-391 RLGRHRRARDGNA
+391 RLGRRRQGRDGNA

-427 TLLDGYREAARSLE
+427 ALFEGYKDAARSLE

-522 TIVAANLLNPDSRR
+522 TIVAANLLNPESHW

-602 NRRLLDALIAGDVSQ
+602 NRRLLDALIAGDASQ
-617 LRALLPDYA
+617 LRALLTDYA
-626 ANARGDMGMKHL
+626 ENARGDMGMKHL
-638 EWLLGGAGPQWRG
+638 EWLLGGMGAQWCG

-667 VELALDDRLARRGRA
+667 VELALDDRMARRGRA

-695 SGDAPES
+695 GGDAPAGARTAGPEAQS
-702 AAEPPPKSSVPKPSA
+702 APAPKP
-717 PNPSVAAQPA
+717 PA
-727 APGPSR
+727 APVAR
-733 RAAAPAAVTAP
+733 RISAPAAPAG
-744 ASAAASGGFLYRNFR
+744 AAGNGVLYRNFR

-774 EDFGACV
+774 EDFSV
-781 EFFLSNSERVRRKL
+781 TVDFFLSNSERVRRKL
-795 KPALDIAYGPTAA
+795 KPELDIAYGPTAA
-808 EHLDLYPARAPDAPL
+808 EHLDLYPARAPDAPI

-835 SSKEFSFVAEG
+835 SSREFSFVAEG
-846 LVEAGVAVAVLNYD
+846 LAEAGVAVAVLNYD
-860 LCPNVTMT
+860 LCPAVTMT

-882 ENAARHNCDPDR
+882 ENARRLNCDPGR

-914 WAGAWGLPPDA
+914 WSGAWGLPPDV
-925 VKSGCAVSG
+925 VKSGCAISG

-952 NAEEIERNSPIRH
+952 NAGEIERNSPILH

-978 GDESAEFHRQSQ
+978 GNESAEFHRQSQ

-996 TRAGLPGAYLDLP
+996 TRAGLEGAYLDLP

-1037 TRVG
+1037 TRAR

>member
-23 LVVLVVLPPL
+23 LVVLVLLPPL
-33 LGPNSYIT
+33 LGPNSYLT

-108 FLLAIPVRTSLIGP
+108 FLLAIPVRASLIGP

-236 LNSQIGLA
+236 LNSRIGLA

-278 LAASLYFVDAV
+278 LAASLFFVDAV

-358 GVVGALDVLRSARD
+358 GVVGALDVLRGARD

-522 TIVAANLLNPDSRR
+522 TIVAANLLNPESRR

-682 RGIPAEAKRRLTV
+682 RGIPAEAKRQLTQ
-695 SGDAPES
+695 GGAAPEP
-702 AAEPPPKSSVPKPSA
+702 AAEPAPKPSA
-717 PNPSVAAQPA
+717 PKPSVPAQPA

-733 RAAAPAAVTAP
+733 RAAPPAAAAAPA
-744 ASAAASGGFLYRNFR
+744 AAASGGFLYRNFR

-882 ENAARHNCDPDR
+882 ENAARHNCDPNR

-914 WAGAWGLPPDA
+914 WAGAWGLPADV
-925 VKSGCAVSG
+925 VKSGCAISG

-952 NAEEIERNSPIRH
+952 DAGEIERNSPILH
-965 IPQSAGP
+965 IPQAAGP

-1037 TRVG
+1037 TRAG

>member
-1 MLGGFLDR
+1 
-9 WLTGWRARALVAAG
+9 
-23 LVVLVVLPPL
+23 
-33 LGPNSYIT
+33 
-41 QLLLTLFVF
+41 LLTLFVF

-66 LSFGNQVYVGIAGFT
+66 LSFGNQVYVGIAGFA

-236 LNSQIGLA
+236 LNSRIGLA

-391 RLGRHRRARDGNA
+391 RLGRHRRSRDGNA

-522 TIVAANLLNPDSRR
+522 TIVAANLLNPESRR

-695 SGDAPES
+695 SGDASEP
-702 AAEPPPKSSVPKPSA
+702 AAGAAPKPPVPKPSA
-717 PNPSVAAQPA
+717 PKPSVAAQPA
-727 APGPSR
+727 ASGPSR
-733 RAAAPAAVTAP
+733 RVAAAA
-744 ASAAASGGFLYRNFR
+744 GNGFLYRNFR
-759 TQAEIDAQYDVEASV
+759 AQAEIDAQYDVEASV
-774 EDFGACV
+774 EDFGATV

-882 ENAARHNCDPDR
+882 ENAARHNCDPER

-914 WAGAWGLPPDA
+914 WAGAWGLPADV
-925 VKSGCAVSG
+925 VKSGCAISG

-940 FEHSWLQPKLKL
+940 FAHSWLQPKLKL
-952 NAEEIERNSPIRH
+952 DAGEIARNSPILH
-965 IPQSAGP
+965 IPQAAGP

-996 TRAGLPGAYLDLP
+996 TRAGLPGTYLDLP

-1037 TRVG
+1037 TRSG